1 MREYL
6 KGGLWAAGAALQRIA
21 GSPDIYD
28 TRIRGK
34 HASVNFLTCHD
45 GFTLYDLNSYN
56 QKHNEANGWGNLDGS
71 DDYRSWNCG
80 AAGDTDQ
87 VMVVELRLRMM
98 KNAFAVLLCSRGT
111 PMFLAGD
118 EFGNTKH
125 GNNNTYC
132 QDNETSWINWKLLEK
147 NHDLFEFFKFMIRF
161 RNAMGYYDIH
171 THQMPFHKEDIAII
185 NRIVSPMGD
194 MQPGSLPETVIRS
207 YGIHPWYIYN
217 VKEQMD
223 LLRVLV
229 SGSGVVAIG
238 EAGLDTLA
246 ESPMDLQK
254 EVFLAQANL
263 AEETHKPLIIHCVK
277 AWADL
282 IACKKA
288 VKPEM
293 PWIIHGFRGN
303 GELASQLV
311 RLGFY
316 LSFGDRFNPSALRA
330 AWPDFLF
337 LETDDKSIDIR
348 GVYQN
353 VAEALDIPEEKLRI
367 QIAKNV
373 SIFHL
378 NG

>member
-1 MREYL
+1 MRACRSYL
-6 KGGLWAAGAALQRIA
+6 SLMAR
-21 GSPDIYD
+21 S
-28 TRIRGK
+28 
-34 HASVNFLTCHD
+34 
-45 GFTLYDLNSYN
+45 TLYKEL
-56 QKHNEANGWGNLDGS
+56 ALFV
-71 DDYRSWNCG
+71 
-80 AAGDTDQ
+80 
-87 VMVVELRLRMM
+87 VMAVVELALFIPKM
-98 KNAFAVLLCSRGT
+98 
-111 PMFLAGD
+111 
-118 EFGNTKH
+118 
-125 GNNNTYC
+125 
-132 QDNETSWINWKLLEK
+132 EK
-147 NHDLFEFFKFMIRF
+147 QF
-161 RNAMGYYDIH
+161 
-171 THQMPFHKEDIAII
+171 
-185 NRIVSPMGD
+185 
-194 MQPGSLPETVIRS
+194 
-207 YGIHPWYIYN
+207 
-217 VKEQMD
+217 
-223 LLRVLV
+223 
-229 SGSGVVAIG
+229 SGVVAIG

-348 GVYQN
+348 RVYQN

>member
-1 MREYL
+1 
-6 KGGLWAAGAALQRIA
+6 
-21 GSPDIYD
+21 
-28 TRIRGK
+28 
-34 HASVNFLTCHD
+34 
-45 GFTLYDLNSYN
+45 
-56 QKHNEANGWGNLDGS
+56 
-71 DDYRSWNCG
+71 
-80 AAGDTDQ
+80 
-87 VMVVELRLRMM
+87 
-98 KNAFAVLLCSRGT
+98 
-111 PMFLAGD
+111 
-118 EFGNTKH
+118 
-125 GNNNTYC
+125 
-132 QDNETSWINWKLLEK
+132 
-147 NHDLFEFFKFMIRF
+147 MIRF

-171 THQMPFHKEDIAII
+171 THQIPFHKEDIAVI

-194 MQPGSLPETVIRS
+194 MQPGSLPDTVIRS

>member
-1 MREYL
+1 
-6 KGGLWAAGAALQRIA
+6 
-21 GSPDIYD
+21 
-28 TRIRGK
+28 
-34 HASVNFLTCHD
+34 
-45 GFTLYDLNSYN
+45 
-56 QKHNEANGWGNLDGS
+56 
-71 DDYRSWNCG
+71 
-80 AAGDTDQ
+80 
-87 VMVVELRLRMM
+87 
-98 KNAFAVLLCSRGT
+98 
-111 PMFLAGD
+111 
-118 EFGNTKH
+118 
-125 GNNNTYC
+125 
-132 QDNETSWINWKLLEK
+132 
-147 NHDLFEFFKFMIRF
+147 
-161 RNAMGYYDIH
+161 MGYYDIH

-185 NRIVSPMGD
+185 NRIVNPMD
-194 MQPGSLPETVIRS
+194 DIQSEPLPDTAIRS

-223 LLRVLV
+223 GLRGLA
-229 SGSGVVAIG
+229 SGPEVVAIG

-254 EVFLAQANL
+254 EVFLAQADL

-282 IACKKA
+282 IACKKT
-288 VKPEM
+288 VKPKM
-293 PWIIHGFRGN
+293 PWVIHGFRGR

-330 AWPDFLF
+330 AWPDSLF

-348 GVYQN
+348 AVYQN
-353 VAEALDIPEEKLRI
+353 VAEALDIPEEKLRT
-367 QIAKNV
+367 QIAANI

>member
-1 MREYL
+1 MRRFFTTLLLLPVYFYKYCISPMTPASCRYTPTCSEYAVQAL
-6 KGGLWAAGAALQRIA
+6 KKYGPVKGLYLAVKRILRCHPWVGA
-21 GSPDIYD
+21 
-28 TRIRGK
+28 
-34 HASVNFLTCHD
+34 V
-45 GFTLYDLNSYN
+45 
-56 QKHNEANGWGNLDGS
+56 
-71 DDYRSWNCG
+71 
-80 AAGDTDQ
+80 
-87 VMVVELRLRMM
+87 
-98 KNAFAVLLCSRGT
+98 
-111 PMFLAGD
+111 
-118 EFGNTKH
+118 
-125 GNNNTYC
+125 
-132 QDNETSWINWKLLEK
+132 
-147 NHDLFEFFKFMIRF
+147 MIRF
-161 RNAMGYYDIH
+161 RNAMGYCDIH
-171 THQMPFHKEDIAII
+171 THQMPFHKEDIAVI

-194 MQPGSLPETVIRS
+194 MQPGSLPDTVIRS

>member
-1 MREYL
+1 MD
-6 KGGLWAAGAALQRIA
+6 GL
-21 GSPDIYD
+21 
-28 TRIRGK
+28 RGL
-34 HASVNFLTCHD
+34 AS
-45 GFTLYDLNSYN
+45 G
-56 QKHNEANGWGNLDGS
+56 
-71 DDYRSWNCG
+71 
-80 AAGDTDQ
+80 
-87 VMVVELRLRMM
+87 
-98 KNAFAVLLCSRGT
+98 
-111 PMFLAGD
+111 
-118 EFGNTKH
+118 
-125 GNNNTYC
+125 
-132 QDNETSWINWKLLEK
+132 
-147 NHDLFEFFKFMIRF
+147 
-161 RNAMGYYDIH
+161 
-171 THQMPFHKEDIAII
+171 
-185 NRIVSPMGD
+185 
-194 MQPGSLPETVIRS
+194 PE
-207 YGIHPWYIYN
+207 
-217 VKEQMD
+217 
-223 LLRVLV
+223 
-229 SGSGVVAIG
+229 VVAIG

-254 EVFLAQANL
+254 EVFLVQANL

>member
-1 MREYL
+1 
-6 KGGLWAAGAALQRIA
+6 
-21 GSPDIYD
+21 
-28 TRIRGK
+28 
-34 HASVNFLTCHD
+34 
-45 GFTLYDLNSYN
+45 
-56 QKHNEANGWGNLDGS
+56 
-71 DDYRSWNCG
+71 
-80 AAGDTDQ
+80 
-87 VMVVELRLRMM
+87 
-98 KNAFAVLLCSRGT
+98 
-111 PMFLAGD
+111 
-118 EFGNTKH
+118 
-125 GNNNTYC
+125 
-132 QDNETSWINWKLLEK
+132 
-147 NHDLFEFFKFMIRF
+147 MIRF

-194 MQPGSLPETVIRS
+194 MQPGPLLDTVIRS

-254 EVFLAQANL
+254 EVFLA
-263 AEETHKPLIIHCVK
+263 
-277 AWADL
+277 
-282 IACKKA
+282 
-288 VKPEM
+288 
-293 PWIIHGFRGN
+293 RGN

-348 GVYQN
+348 RVYQN

>member
-1 MREYL
+1 
-6 KGGLWAAGAALQRIA
+6 
-21 GSPDIYD
+21 
-28 TRIRGK
+28 
-34 HASVNFLTCHD
+34 
-45 GFTLYDLNSYN
+45 
-56 QKHNEANGWGNLDGS
+56 
-71 DDYRSWNCG
+71 
-80 AAGDTDQ
+80 
-87 VMVVELRLRMM
+87 
-98 KNAFAVLLCSRGT
+98 
-111 PMFLAGD
+111 
-118 EFGNTKH
+118 
-125 GNNNTYC
+125 
-132 QDNETSWINWKLLEK
+132 
-147 NHDLFEFFKFMIRF
+147 
-161 RNAMGYYDIH
+161 MGYYDIH

-185 NRIVSPMGD
+185 NRIVSRMGD
-194 MQPGSLPETVIRS
+194 MQPGSLPDTVIRS